1 MIMTKSDEIE
11 VYREIM
17 VLEQS
22 YYHVLATR
30 KVGYYP
36 KIKYYAPINKI
47 KYIGEFVGCRQGG
60 GGDGSW
66 YYGLYKK
73 DNIITEISFDY
84 EGLTCFLK
92 TKCHEKEE
100 VKQLFIYKSLTI
112 VFQKVFQNKYLNML
126 IQSYLL

>member
-1 MIMTKSDEIE
+1 MTKSDEIE

-73 DNIITEISFDY
+73 DNMLFTSRN
-84 EGLTCFLK
+84 LK
-92 TKCHEKEE
+92 LGTLRQNNSDSKDSKGS
-100 VKQLFIYKSLTI
+100 KSSQI
-112 VFQKVFQNKYLNML
+112 VNKK
-126 IQSYLL
+126 